1 MDNIHKFAED
11 INKSAESFEKVVARP
26 EDKRRPKRSR
36 TPSPTPRSPSSPSTP
51 SKCLSPRDEPD
62 RKRNRIDNDEILK
75 NVKQFDVSSHV
86 ESIVDGVEMDEDLPT
101 FISNKDKMNG
111 EEEAEEK
118 KETEEAEA
126 EIEEEKKKTEEAEA
140 EIEEEKKETEEA
152 EDPNEKDEDKSKE
165 KKNEDTED
173 DMDGFGP
180 LMVDE
185 TDETAKK
192 ASNLNTASDDSAS
205 DSFSSS
211 DKENSPNRAN
221 QRHDSL

>member
-11 INKSAESFEKVVARP
+11 INKSAESFENSVARP

-111 EEEAEEK
+111 
-118 KETEEAEA
+118 
-126 EIEEEKKKTEEAEA
+126 
-140 EIEEEKKETEEA
+140 
-152 EDPNEKDEDKSKE
+152 
-165 KKNEDTED
+165 
-173 DMDGFGP
+173 
-180 LMVDE
+180 
-185 TDETAKK
+185 
-192 ASNLNTASDDSAS
+192 
-205 DSFSSS
+205 
-211 DKENSPNRAN
+211 
-221 QRHDSL
+221 